1 MAHRKQTKSPNSSS
15 REACATGRRFGNVE
29 KEINSEATEED
40 LKDMKLQDYMHS
52 RLIQIQEIV
61 HTIFEEFQELAVQEK
76 ERVSDVEIFLRSNR
90 NSHLHDGEIATA
102 SSPGRND
109 SSQRRR
115 RGIHNKTEL
124 GSALSNRS
132 VVHE

>member
-1 MAHRKQTKSPNSSS
+1 MRPSICRAFILLSTYMIINLFIGVITTSMN
-15 REACATGRRFGNVE
+15 EAKEELGNVE
-29 KEINSEATEED
+29 KEINAEATEED

-115 RGIHNKTEL
+115 RGIHN
-124 GSALSNRS
+124 
-132 VVHE
+132 